1 MLNSGDLAQRRASL
15 TPEQRDRLAQRLVAA
30 NAPVRHELTI
40 SRRPSSQPAPL
51 SYAQQRHWFL
61 WQLEPLSTAYHLSG
75 GLRLIGKLDREAL
88 RSSFEALVARHESL
102 RTSFRANA
110 EGLPEQIISA
120 ERKLD
125 IPLIDLSGVPAGQ
138 RTARAHAEA
147 SRISAT
153 PFDLTQGSLL
163 RVVLIRIAPEEH
175 LLVVVMHHIISDA
188 WSNRIVIDEFAA
200 GYRAKAG
207 QGGQGQEPSLPPL
220 PIQYADYALWQRNWL
235 EAGEKERQLAYWRS
249 QLGQEHPVLQLP
261 TDHPRLSKADY
272 RAARHTFVLP
282 ASLVVR
288 LQRQAQSQGATL
300 FMALLT
306 GFQALLQ
313 RYTGQEDIRVGVPI
327 ANRHRVEIENIVG
340 FFINTQVLRNRID
353 GRMPLKAILDQA
365 REAALGAQT
374 HQDLPFEQL
383 VEALQPE
390 RNLNQNPLFQVMYN
404 HLREDYRAL
413 EQLPGLM
420 VENHELSEQA
430 AQFELTLD
438 TVEQPD
444 GQLEATF
451 TYATELFEPDTI
463 RRLGRHYL
471 HLLGQLAEYPERSL
485 GDIDILGEAERT
497 QLRAWGVNERR
508 YADTEPVHRLIERQV
523 QAHPEAIAL
532 IFGNSELSYA
542 ELNRRANRLAHRLIA
557 LGVEPEAR
565 VGIAVE
571 RSIDMIVG
579 LLAILKAGGAYV
591 PLDPE
596 YPQARLNY
604 MATDS
609 AIGLLLTQSH
619 IRAGIPYPAHCV
631 VLELDRLNLDE
642 EPEHDPTINLHGENL
657 VYVIYTSGSTGKPKG
672 VGVTHHA
679 LAEHAQ
685 IAVDFFGLSAVDRM
699 LQFSTINFDG
709 FIEQLFPPLC
719 AGAAIV
725 LRGPMLWDSD
735 TFYRELI
742 DKRITVAD
750 LTTAYWFLLVQDF
763 ARQGPRDYG
772 LLRQVHAGGE
782 AMSPEG
788 IKAWHQAGFSAVTLL
803 NTYGPTEAIVT
814 ATALDCAD
822 YRADEDTISAQVSIG
837 RPLAARRIH
846 LLDANLAPVA
856 PGVPGELC
864 IGGDLLARGY
874 LNRGGLTAERFI
886 ADPFDE
892 GGGRLYRTGDLARW
906 REDGQIEYLGRL
918 DHQVKIR
925 GFRIELGEI
934 EAQLLLQPGV
944 REAVVVASEGPGG
957 VRLVAYVS
965 LHADAGV
972 EVMAL
977 REALVKALPDYMI
990 PSAIVVLE
998 SLPLNPNGKVDRKA
1012 LPEPEFANLSNSGNC
1027 EPPKGEVEEAL
1038 AGIWAE
1044 VLGIGQV
1051 GRNNNFFELGG
1062 HSLAILQVQ
1071 QKLQQT
1077 LSVSLP
1083 LRLHF
1088 ENPVL
1093 KDIAAAVGEKCSLI
1107 SNESAEHAE
1116 LLGMSELLDL
1126 LES

>member
-1 MLNSGDLAQRRASL
+1 MSNSGDLAQRRARL
-15 TPEQRDRLAQRLVAA
+15 TPEQRDRLAQRLAAA
-30 NAPVRHELTI
+30 NAPVRHELAI

-75 GLRLIGKLDREAL
+75 GLRLAGKLNMEAL
-88 RSSFEALVARHESL
+88 RSSFQALVARHESL

-110 EGLPEQIISA
+110 EGLPEQIIA
-120 ERKLD
+120 AAGKLD
-125 IPLIDLSGVPAGQ
+125 IPVIDFSGVPAGQ

-153 PFDLTQGSLL
+153 PFDLTQGPLL
-163 RVVLIRIAPEEH
+163 RVVLIRVAPEEH

-207 QGGQGQEPSLPPL
+207 GQEPSLPPL

-235 EAGEKERQLAYWRS
+235 EAGEKERQLAYWRN

-261 TDHPRLSKADY
+261 TDYPRPSKADY
-272 RAARHTFVLP
+272 RAARHAFVLP
-282 ASLVVR
+282 ASLVAR

-300 FMALLT
+300 FMALLA
-306 GFQALLQ
+306 GFQALLH
-313 RYTGQEDIRVGVPI
+313 RYTGQKDIRVGVPI

-353 GRMPLKAILDQA
+353 GRMPLRAILDHA

-420 VENHELSEQA
+420 VENHELGEQT

-444 GQLEATF
+444 GQLEATL
-451 TYATELFEPDTI
+451 TYAAELFEPGTI
-463 RRLGRHYL
+463 RRLGEHYL

-485 GDIDILGEAERT
+485 GDIDILSEAERT
-497 QLRAWGVNERR
+497 QLRAWGVNEER
-508 YADTEPVHRLIERQV
+508 YGNTEPVHRLIERQV
-523 QAHPEAIAL
+523 QARPEAVAL
-532 IFGNSELSYA
+532 IFGDIKLSYA

-557 LGVEPEAR
+557 LGVEPETR

-609 AIGLLLTQSH
+609 SIGLLLTQSY
-619 IRAGIPYPAHCV
+619 IRVGVPHPAHCV

-642 EPEHDPTINLHGENL
+642 EPEHDLAVNLHGDNL

-672 VGVTHHA
+672 VGVPHHA

-685 IAVDFFGLSAVDRM
+685 IAVDFFGLTPTDRM

-763 ARQGPRDYG
+763 ARLGPRDYG

-782 AMSPEG
+782 AMSLEG

-814 ATALDCAD
+814 ATVSDCGD
-822 YRADEDTISAQVSIG
+822 YQVDEGAISAQVSIG

-846 LLDANLAPVA
+846 LLDTNLAPVA

-874 LNRGGLTAERFI
+874 LNRGDLTAERFI

-892 GGGRLYRTGDLARW
+892 GGGRLYRTGDLAKW

-957 VRLVAYVS
+957 ARLVAYLS

-1012 LPEPEFANLSNSGNC
+1012 LPEPEFATMGNSGNY
-1027 EPPKGEVEEAL
+1027 EAPEGEVEEAL
-1038 AGIWAE
+1038 AAIWAG

-1107 SNESAEHAE
+1107 SDESAEHAE